1 MELAASKPTSYQDL
15 LRSFQE
21 AGQPAQ
27 TPRSQKLV
35 YRPNHN
41 KNSTQKA
48 NKENSSARI
57 HTQSAHEKSI
67 INRSD
72 WTEED
77 VLKEYNHNRK
87 DRQLELAY
95 NKFITYITNILAA
108 LTQSVPP
115 ELLTHSITYL
125 QFLAALKE
133 LSMIKD
139 TY

>member
-1 MELAASKPTSYQDL
+1 
-15 LRSFQE
+15 
-21 AGQPAQ
+21 
-27 TPRSQKLV
+27 
-35 YRPNHN
+35 
-41 KNSTQKA
+41 
-48 NKENSSARI
+48 
-57 HTQSAHEKSI
+57 
-67 INRSD
+67 
-72 WTEED
+72 
-77 VLKEYNHNRK
+77 VLKEYNQNRK

-139 TY
+139 TYEPSPTDAVSLLWHDLSTHSHTCGAFILFVANILQMRKSEDEQSPKYTHLVKKYA